1 MIDFTKNTDIT
12 GPDPRV
18 LFADIGSTDKVI
30 VAVSG
35 GSDSI
40 ALLLLA
46 NAWAHHEGARI
57 QAVTVDHGLR
67 PEAAAE
73 AAFVASI
80 CEGLGIRHIT
90 LAWEGIKP
98 NSGLPEA
105 SRLARYQLLE
115 EYAVDSGAKYVLTG
129 HTADDQ
135 VETVYMRLSREKPTG
150 TGRGL
155 SGMSVR
161 TIMPKGVLLMRPL
174 LGMSRDILRQYLA
187 QNAQSWVEDPSN
199 VDASYERVRARKF
212 LESRQQHKNNLFAFS
227 GVMGRLRRQVAN
239 QTAVFLGDNVSV
251 LPGLVYKLDVASFDQ
266 TPQPVL
272 INALQVLLA
281 VVGGGE
287 HFASASKLYPL
298 IDLAMEGPEQ
308 GARQTLANCVLE
320 FKNGKILL
328 YRETR
333 NLASFLLGPGD
344 DAIWDGRMHL
354 INDSNSTLYV
364 GPLDPALLAET
375 DIDGVSENSG
385 TVNVSPRAALQ
396 SLPVLRGDGDDLH
409 FPMLFNKAL
418 PDGVTARLTARALA
432 QFCPDFDEALFVWL
446 DDLGK
451 LVKITA
457 LEPNSG

>member
-1 MIDFTKNTDIT
+1 MIDFTKTTDGI

-18 LFADIGSTDKVI
+18 LFAGIDSAEKVI

-35 GSDSI
+35 GSDSV

-46 NAWAHHEGARI
+46 NAWANHENVQV

-115 EYAVDSGAKYVLTG
+115 EYAIDSGAKYILTG

-135 VETVYMRLSREKPTG
+135 VETVYMRLSREKSTG

-155 SGMSVR
+155 SGMAAR

-174 LGMSRDILRQYLA
+174 LGLSRDMLRQYLA

-199 VDASYERVRARKF
+199 VDASYERVRARQF
-212 LESRQQHKNNLFAFS
+212 LDSRRQHKSDLYAFS
-227 GVMGRLRRQVAN
+227 KIMGRLRKQIAN
-239 QTAVFLGDNVSV
+239 QTAVFLGDNVNV
-251 LPGLVYKLDVASFDQ
+251 LPGLVYRLDVALFDQ

-287 HFASASKLYPL
+287 YFTSASKLHPL
-298 IDLAMEGPEQ
+298 IDMAMDGAGQ

-320 FKNGKILL
+320 FRAGKIVL
-328 YRETR
+328 YREAR

-344 DAIWDGRMHL
+344 EALWDGRMHL
-354 INDSNSTLYV
+354 TNDSSSTLYV

-375 DIDGVSENSG
+375 DVEGVSENNSI
-385 TVNVSPRAALQ
+385 VNVSPRAALQ

-409 FPMLFNKAL
+409 LPMLFNKEL
-418 PDGVTARLTARALA
+418 PEGVSTRLTARALA
-432 QFCPDFDEALFVWL
+432 QFCPDFDEALFEWL
-446 DDLGK
+446 DDLGR
-451 LVKITA
+451 LVKISA
-457 LEPNSG
+457 LEPNSR

>member
-1 MIDFTKNTDIT
+1 MIDFTKATDIV

-18 LFADIGSTDKVI
+18 LFADISAVEKVI

-35 GSDSI
+35 GSDSV

-46 NAWAHHEGARI
+46 NAWAHHENVQV

-80 CEGLGIRHIT
+80 CEGLGIHHIT

-115 EYAVDSGAKYVLTG
+115 EYAVDSDAKYILTG

-135 VETVYMRLSREKPTG
+135 VETVYMRLAREKPTG

-155 SGMSVR
+155 SGMSER

-174 LGMSRDILRQYLA
+174 LGLSRNVLRQYLA

-199 VDASYERVRARKF
+199 VDVSYERVRARQF
-212 LESRQQHKNNLFAFS
+212 LETRPQHKKDLFAFS
-227 GVMGRLRRQVAN
+227 KIMGRLRKQIAN
-239 QTAVFLGDNVSV
+239 QTAEFLGDNVSV
-251 LPGLVYKLDVASFDQ
+251 LPGLVYKLDVASFDK

-281 VVGGGE
+281 VAGGGE
-287 HFASASKLYPL
+287 YFASASKIHPL
-298 IDLAMEGPEQ
+298 IDMAMEGAEQ
-308 GARQTLANCVLE
+308 ASRQTLANCVLE
-320 FKNGKILL
+320 FKAGNIVM
-328 YRETR
+328 YREAR

-344 DAIWDGRMHL
+344 EALWDGRMHL
-354 INDSNSTLYV
+354 TNDSNTTLYV

-375 DIDGVSENSG
+375 DIEGVSEDNEIV
-385 TVNVSPRAALQ
+385 TVLPRAAIQ

-418 PDGVTARLTARALA
+418 PEGVSARLTARALA
-432 QFCPDFDEALFVWL
+432 QFCPDFDEALFEWL

-451 LVKITA
+451 LVKISA
-457 LEPNSG
+457 LVPNSR